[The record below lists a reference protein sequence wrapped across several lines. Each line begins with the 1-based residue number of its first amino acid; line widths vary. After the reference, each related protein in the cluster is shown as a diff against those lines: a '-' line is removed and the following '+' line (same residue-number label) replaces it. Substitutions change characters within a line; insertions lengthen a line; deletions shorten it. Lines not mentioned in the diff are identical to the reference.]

1 MAISSKA
8 NGILQPAAK
17 MKTYRCYDLFVR
29 CLLGNYNFRNKNV
42 SRADIEQGNSVSK
55 IDMTSRYLFPGS
67 FIFFHAFYWS
77 WYWDT
82 ASFEMSLV

>member
-1 MAISSKA
+1 
-8 NGILQPAAK
+8 
-17 MKTYRCYDLFVR
+17 MKTYTCYDLFFR

-55 IDMTSRYLFPGS
+55 IDMISRYLFPGS